1 MGTSTRPASQLGLR
15 WDFPCP
21 LRFALRLFRMK
32 HPFKPFLDD
41 FGVVILDGA
50 MATELERR
58 GADLE
63 DSLWSAK
70 VLLES
75 PELIR
80 EVHFDYFA
88 AGADVAITASYQAT
102 FQGLA
107 QRGLSHGEAA
117 DLIRLSVQLA
127 REARDAFWEEPA
139 HRQGRLRPLIAGSV
153 GCYGAYL
160 ADGSEYR
167 GNYGLSRGE
176 LLEFHRGRLEV
187 LVEAGVDLLVCET
200 IPCKV
205 EAEALV
211 ELLREFP
218 ETPAWLSFSCRDEEH
233 VCEGDRLADCAAV
246 AEDCENVVA
255 VGINCTAPRF
265 IAGLL
270 RALAP
275 VTEKTLVVYPNSG
288 ESWDAEVRQW
298 LENKEEANFADVV
311 KVWYGLGARAIG
323 GCCRTTPE
331 MIRELAAAL
340 RAEAS
345 IDDGR

>member
-1 MGTSTRPASQLGLR
+1 
-15 WDFPCP
+15 
-21 LRFALRLFRMK
+21 MK
-32 HPFKPFLDD
+32 QPFEPFLTE
-41 FGVVILDGA
+41 FGVLVLDGA

-58 GADLE
+58 GADLG

-80 EVHFDYFA
+80 EVHYDYFV

-107 QRGLSHGEAA
+107 QRGLSRTEAS

-127 REARDAFWEEPA
+127 REARDAFWDGAARRE
-139 HRQGRLRPLIAGSV
+139 GRRRPLIAGSV

-167 GNYGLSRGE
+167 GNYGLGREE
-176 LLEFHRGRLEV
+176 LVEFHRGRIEV
-187 LVEAGVDLLVCET
+187 LAAAGVDLLACET

-205 EAEALV
+205 EAEALA
-211 ELLREFP
+211 ELLREVP

-233 VCEGDRLADCAAV
+233 VCEGDRLAECAAV
-246 AEDCENVVA
+246 VEDVENVVA
-255 VGINCTAPRF
+255 VGVNCTPPRYVSR
-265 IAGLL
+265 LL
-270 RALAP
+270 QSLAP
-275 VTEKTLVVYPNSG
+275 VTGKALIVYPNSG
-288 ESWDAEVRQW
+288 ESWDAEAGRW
-298 LENKEEANFADVV
+298 LDDADYAGLAQPARE
-311 KVWYGLGARAIG
+311 WYRLGARIIG

-331 MIRELAAAL
+331 TIRELAAGL
-340 RAEAS
+340 RAQPS
-345 IDDGR
+345 V

>member
-1 MGTSTRPASQLGLR
+1 MNEAGV
-15 WDFPCP
+15 
-21 LRFALRLFRMK
+21 K
-32 HPFKPFLDD
+32 HPFLPFLESS
-41 FGVVILDGA
+41 GVVILDGA

-58 GADLE
+58 GAKLD

-80 EVHFDYFA
+80 KVHYDYFV

-107 QRGLSHGEAA
+107 ERGLSRGESA

-127 REARDAFWEEPA
+127 QEARDTFWEDAARRE
-139 HRQGRLRPLIAGSV
+139 GRMRPLIAGSV

-167 GNYGLSRGE
+167 GDYGLGLEE
-176 LLEFHRGRLEV
+176 LVDFHRGRMEV
-187 LVEAGVDLLVCET
+187 LAGAGVDLLACET

-205 EAEALV
+205 EAEALAEV
-211 ELLREFP
+211 LLEFP

-233 VCEGDRLADCAAV
+233 VCEGDPLADCAAV
-246 AEDCENVVA
+246 VEDVDNVVA
-255 VGINCTAPRF
+255 VGVNCTPPRYVS
-265 IAGLL
+265 GLL
-270 RALAP
+270 GSLAP
-275 VTEKTLVVYPNSG
+275 ATKKTLVVYPNSG
-288 ESWDAEVRQW
+288 ESWDAESRQW
-298 LENKEEANFADVV
+298 VNGSGDGGFGEAS
-311 KVWYGLGARAIG
+311 KKWYRLGARAIG

-331 MIRELAAAL
+331 TIHGISERL
-340 RAEAS
+340 RSEISGPHAQSGQITA
-345 IDDGR
+345 

>member
-1 MGTSTRPASQLGLR
+1 
-15 WDFPCP
+15 
-21 LRFALRLFRMK
+21 MK

-58 GADLE
+58 GAELE

-102 FQGLA
+102 FRGLGE
-107 QRGLSHGEAA
+107 RGLSRGEAA

-127 REARDAFWEEPA
+127 REARDAFWEDPA
-139 HRQGRLRPLIAGSV
+139 RREGRLRPLIAGSV

-167 GNYGLSRGE
+167 GDYGLSRSE
-176 LLEFHRGRLEV
+176 LVEFHRGRIEV
-187 LVEAGVDLLVCET
+187 LAGAGLDLLACET

-211 ELLREFP
+211 EVLGEFP
-218 ETPAWLSFSCRDEEH
+218 ETPAWLSFSCRDDEH
-233 VCEGDRLADCAAV
+233 VWEGDRLADCTAV
-246 AEDCENVVA
+246 VE
-255 VGINCTAPRF
+255 G
-265 IAGLL
+265 
-270 RALAP
+270 
-275 VTEKTLVVYPNSG
+275 
-288 ESWDAEVRQW
+288 
-298 LENKEEANFADVV
+298 
-311 KVWYGLGARAIG
+311 
-323 GCCRTTPE
+323 
-331 MIRELAAAL
+331 
-340 RAEAS
+340 
-345 IDDGR
+345 

>member
-1 MGTSTRPASQLGLR
+1 
-15 WDFPCP
+15 
-21 LRFALRLFRMK
+21 MK
-32 HPFKPFLDD
+32 HPLKPFLDD
-41 FGVVILDGA
+41 YGVVVLDGA

-58 GADLE
+58 GADLD

-80 EVHFDYFA
+80 ELHYDYFA

-107 QRGLSHGEAA
+107 QRGLSRTEAS

-167 GNYGLSRGE
+167 GNYGLSREE
-176 LLEFHRGRLEV
+176 LVEFHRGRIEV
-187 LVEAGVDLLVCET
+187 LAEAGVDLLACET

-205 EAEALV
+205 EAEALAT
-211 ELLREFP
+211 LLSEIP
-218 ETPAWLSFSCRDEEH
+218 ETPAWLSFSCRDGEH

-246 AEDCENVVA
+246 LEDVENVVA
-255 VGINCTAPRF
+255 VGINCTPPRYVSR
-265 IAGLL
+265 LL
-270 RALAP
+270 QRLAP
-275 VTEKTLVVYPNSG
+275 ATKKTLVVYPNSG
-288 ESWDAEVRQW
+288 ESWDPEARRWLDDADYAGLAEPAR
-298 LENKEEANFADVV
+298 E
-311 KVWYGLGARAIG
+311 WYRLGARVIG

-331 MIRELAAAL
+331 TIRKLAAGL
-340 RAEAS
+340 RARAS
-345 IDDGR
+345 VDEGP